1 MVFFLPFLCSN
12 VLKKLLKN
20 QLYNTTYKVLTAIMP
35 HTKMLWLK
43 NTSVTLTKSISDN
56 TSMYIGVYT
65 KALVNSM
72 SRCGAKLEW
81 GTGWCTVYFSQVEMT
96 KN

>member
-1 MVFFLPFLCSN
+1 M
-12 VLKKLLKN
+12 
-20 QLYNTTYKVLTAIMP
+20 YKVLTAIMS

-43 NTSVTLTKSISDN
+43 IVLVVTLTKSISDN

-65 KALVNSM
+65 KALVSSM

-81 GTGWCTVYFSQVEMT
+81 GTGWCTVYFSQVEIT